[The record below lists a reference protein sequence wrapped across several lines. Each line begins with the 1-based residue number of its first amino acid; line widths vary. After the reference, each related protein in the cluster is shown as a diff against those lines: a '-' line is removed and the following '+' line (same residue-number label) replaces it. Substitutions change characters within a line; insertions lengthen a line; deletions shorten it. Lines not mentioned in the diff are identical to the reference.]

1 MGLKEL
7 QAKLKEDSALAEK
20 FKTCK
25 SIDDV
30 IELAKSAGFE
40 ISFEDIEK
48 LTNVSAEDLTK
59 AAGGTFLVDADY
71 VVIAY
76 PSIGLVT

>member
-7 QAKLKEDSALAEK
+7 QAKLKEDGALAEK
-20 FKTCK
+20 FKACK
-25 SIDDV
+25 NIDDV
-30 IELAKSAGFE
+30 IELAKVAGFE
-40 ISFEDIEK
+40 ISLEDIEK

-59 AAGGTFLVDADY
+59 AAGGTFLIDSDF

-76 PSIGLVT
+76 ASFGLVK